1 MTKKWEDRGRGNLT
15 LRRAKQ
21 QPGDSGPNTPFL
33 VFTMESGRSANL
45 NVTTTADPTG
55 PTARLVLMNLVAMD
69 KVTVLMVSHCRH
81 RVLLNASL
89 YKGLSMQQ
97 QKAMVLMT
105 LEVADA
111 PG

>member
-1 MTKKWEDRGRGNLT
+1 MLM
-15 LRRAKQ
+15 
-21 QPGDSGPNTPFL
+21 GPIT
-33 VFTMESGRSANL
+33 
-45 NVTTTADPTG
+45 
-55 PTARLVLMNLVAMD
+55 
-69 KVTVLMVSHCRH
+69 CCQH

-111 PG
+111 PGWVMCFCVHGVVMPHLPAWL